1 MDYKEALEYYDS
13 LNARGMKLG
22 LDRIRLLM
30 NYLGDPEKGL
40 RIIHVAGTNGKGS
53 IIAFTSSI
61 LSKAGYQVGAYTSP
75 HLLRI
80 NETIRIGNENI
91 SDNDFARVILQI
103 KRLIE
108 GIQILKDAN
117 LTSLSLIH
125 I

>member
-30 NYLGDPEKGL
+30 NYLGDPEKEL
-40 RIIHVAGTNGKGS
+40 RIIHIAGTNGKGS
-53 IIAFTSSI
+53 VIAFTSSI

-75 HLLRI
+75 YLLRI

-91 SDNDFARVILQI
+91 SDNDFASITLQI

-108 GIQILKDAN
+108 EVQDLKDAD
-117 LTSLSLIH
+117 LTSFEI
-125 I
+125 